1 MNLSNIT
8 ATTTMNTTLTTGAT
22 LLATM
27 LMAAGSAAQS
37 PFPSKPIRVIV
48 AVAAGGAP
56 DFAARTI
63 AVRLTKTLGQP
74 IIVENRG
81 GANGNVAGQT
91 VAQSPADGYTLLLAP
106 DSLVVINR
114 FLYKNLPFDPFKD
127 LAPIASIIRNQF
139 VLAVHPSV
147 PAKTLPEFIDY
158 AKKAKPPI
166 AYASAG
172 NGSQHQLFMELLKVR
187 AGVDMLHVPYKGG
200 APAVASVVAGDTM
213 AVITGG
219 PSSTSHVRAGTLR
232 LIAGTGPQRFGVLPD
247 LPGVNETYPGYEG
260 LVWSGLWAPTGT
272 PDPILR
278 RVNSEVNG
286 IIGEVE
292 IRDAFRKSG
301 GSESFITTPSEFAE
315 VIRRDSE
322 KYQKVIGDLKIT
334 AEN

>member
-1 MNLSNIT
+1 MKS
-8 ATTTMNTTLTTGAT
+8 TLKY
-22 LLATM
+22 
-27 LMAAGSAAQS
+27 MAAGAALTVMLPSQEALAQS
-37 PFPSKPIRVIV
+37 AYPSKPIRVIV

-63 AVRLTKTLGQP
+63 AVRLSKDIGQP
-74 IIVENRG
+74 VIVENRG

-114 FLYKNLPFDPFKD
+114 FLYKNLPFDPVKD

-147 PAKTLPEFIDY
+147 SAKTLPEFIDF
-158 AKKAKPPI
+158 ARKAKPPI

-219 PSSTSHVRAGTLR
+219 PSSTAHVRAGTLR
-232 LIAGTGPQRFGVLPD
+232 LIAGTGAQRFGVLPD
-247 LPGVNETYPGYEG
+247 LPAINETYPGYEG
-260 LVWSGLWAPTGT
+260 LVWSGLWAPAGT
-272 PDPILR
+272 PEAITR
-278 RVNSEVNG
+278 RLNSEVNS
-286 IIGEVE
+286 IINEAEV
-292 IRDAFRKSG
+292 RDAFRKSG
-301 GSESFITTPSEFAE
+301 GSESFISTPVEFAA

-322 KYQKVIGDLKIT
+322 KYQKVIVDLKIT
-334 AEN
+334 VDN

>member
-1 MNLSNIT
+1 MKS
-8 ATTTMNTTLTTGAT
+8 TLKY
-22 LLATM
+22 
-27 LMAAGSAAQS
+27 MAAGAALTVMLPSQEALAQS
-37 PFPSKPIRVIV
+37 AYPSKPIRVIV

-63 AVRLTKTLGQP
+63 AVRLSKDIGQP
-74 IIVENRG
+74 VIVENRG

-91 VAQSPADGYTLLLAP
+91 VAQSPADGNTLLLAP

-114 FLYKNLPFDPFKD
+114 FLYKNLPFDPVKD

-147 PAKTLPEFIDY
+147 PAKTLPEFIEF
-158 AKKAKPPI
+158 ARKAKPPI

-219 PSSTSHVRAGTLR
+219 PSSTAHVRAGTLR
-232 LIAGTGPQRFGVLPD
+232 LIAGTGAQRFGVLSD
-247 LPGVNETYPGYEG
+247 LPAINETYPGYEG
-260 LVWSGLWAPTGT
+260 LVWSGLWAPAGT
-272 PDPILR
+272 PEPITR
-278 RVNSEVNG
+278 RLNSEVNS
-286 IIGEVE
+286 IINEAEV
-292 IRDAFRKSG
+292 RDAFRKSG
-301 GSESFITTPSEFAE
+301 GSESFISTPAEFTA

-322 KYQKVIGDLKIT
+322 KYQKVIVDLKIT
-334 AEN
+334 VDN

>member
-1 MNLSNIT
+1 
-8 ATTTMNTTLTTGAT
+8 
-22 LLATM
+22 
-27 LMAAGSAAQS
+27 MAAGAALTITLSSQETLAQS
-37 PFPSKPIRVIV
+37 TYPSKPIRVIV

-63 AVRLTKTLGQP
+63 AVRLGKDLGQP
-74 IIVENRG
+74 IVVENRG

-114 FLYKNLPFDPFKD
+114 FLYKNLPFDPVKD
-127 LAPIASIIRNQF
+127 LAPIASVIRNQF

-147 PAKTLPEFIDY
+147 PAKTLPEFIDF
-158 AKKAKPPI
+158 ARKAKPPI

-219 PSSTSHVRAGTLR
+219 PSSTPHVRAGTLR
-232 LIAGTGPQRFGVLPD
+232 LIAGTGAQRFGVLPD
-247 LPGVNETYPGYEG
+247 LPAINETYPGYEG

-272 PDPILR
+272 PEAITR
-278 RVNSEVNG
+278 RLNSEVNT
-286 IIGEVE
+286 ILNEAEV
-292 IRDAFRKSG
+292 RDAFRKSG
-301 GSESFITTPSEFAE
+301 GSESFISTLPEFAN

-322 KYQKVIGDLKIT
+322 KYQKVIVDLKIT
-334 AEN
+334 VDN

>member
-1 MNLSNIT
+1 MKS
-8 ATTTMNTTLTTGAT
+8 TLKY
-22 LLATM
+22 
-27 LMAAGSAAQS
+27 MAAGAALTVMLPSQEALAQS
-37 PFPSKPIRVIV
+37 AYPSKPIRVIV

-63 AVRLTKTLGQP
+63 AVRLSKDIGQP
-74 IIVENRG
+74 VIVENRG

-114 FLYKNLPFDPFKD
+114 FLYKNLPFDPVKD
-127 LAPIASIIRNQF
+127 LAPIASVIRNQF

-147 PAKTLPEFIDY
+147 PAKTLPEFIDF
-158 AKKAKPPI
+158 ARKAKPPI

-219 PSSTSHVRAGTLR
+219 PSSTAHVRAGTLR
-232 LIAGTGPQRFGVLPD
+232 LIAGTGAQRFGVLPD
-247 LPGVNETYPGYEG
+247 LPAINETYPGYEG
-260 LVWSGLWAPTGT
+260 LVWSGLWAPAGT
-272 PDPILR
+272 PEPITR
-278 RVNSEVNG
+278 RLNSEVNS
-286 IIGEVE
+286 IINEAEV
-292 IRDAFRKSG
+292 RDAFRKSG
-301 GSESFITTPSEFAE
+301 GSESFISTPAEFAA

-322 KYQKVIGDLKIT
+322 KYQKVIVDLKIT
-334 AEN
+334 VDN

>member
-1 MNLSNIT
+1 MKS
-8 ATTTMNTTLTTGAT
+8 TLKY
-22 LLATM
+22 
-27 LMAAGSAAQS
+27 MAAGAALTVMLPSQEALAQS
-37 PFPSKPIRVIV
+37 AYPSKPIRVIV

-63 AVRLTKTLGQP
+63 AVRLSKDIGQP
-74 IIVENRG
+74 VIVENRG

-114 FLYKNLPFDPFKD
+114 FLYKNLPFDPVKD
-127 LAPIASIIRNQF
+127 LAPIASVIRNQF

-147 PAKTLPEFIDY
+147 PAKTLPEFIEF
-158 AKKAKPPI
+158 ARKAKPPI

-219 PSSTSHVRAGTLR
+219 PSSTAHVRAGTLR
-232 LIAGTGPQRFGVLPD
+232 LIAGTGAQRFGVLPD
-247 LPGVNETYPGYEG
+247 LPAINETYPGYEG
-260 LVWSGLWAPTGT
+260 LVWSGLWAPAGT
-272 PDPILR
+272 PEPITR
-278 RVNSEVNG
+278 RLNSEVNS
-286 IIGEVE
+286 IINEAEV
-292 IRDAFRKSG
+292 RDAFRKSG
-301 GSESFITTPSEFAE
+301 GSESFISTPAEFTA

-322 KYQKVIGDLKIT
+322 KYQKVIVDLKIT
-334 AEN
+334 VDN

>member
-1 MNLSNIT
+1 MKS
-8 ATTTMNTTLTTGAT
+8 TLKY
-22 LLATM
+22 
-27 LMAAGSAAQS
+27 MAAGAALTVMLPSQEALAQS
-37 PFPSKPIRVIV
+37 AYPSKPIRVIV

-63 AVRLTKTLGQP
+63 AVRLSKDIGQP
-74 IIVENRG
+74 VIVENRG

-114 FLYKNLPFDPFKD
+114 FLYKNLPFDPVKD

-147 PAKTLPEFIDY
+147 PAKTLPEFIDF
-158 AKKAKPPI
+158 ARKAKPPI

-219 PSSTSHVRAGTLR
+219 PSSTAHVRAGTLR
-232 LIAGTGPQRFGVLPD
+232 LIAGTGAQRFGVLPD
-247 LPGVNETYPGYEG
+247 LPAINETYPGYEG
-260 LVWSGLWAPTGT
+260 LVWSGLWAPAGT
-272 PDPILR
+272 PEPITR
-278 RVNSEVNG
+278 RLNSEVNS
-286 IIGEVE
+286 IINEAEV
-292 IRDAFRKSG
+292 RDAFRKSG
-301 GSESFITTPSEFAE
+301 GSESFISTPAEFTA

-322 KYQKVIGDLKIT
+322 KYQKVIVDLKIT
-334 AEN
+334 VDN

>member
-1 MNLSNIT
+1 MN
-8 ATTTMNTTLTTGAT
+8 ATTLAT
-22 LLATM
+22 AAALLAQALIATP
-27 LMAAGSAAQS
+27 GWAQS
-37 PFPSKPIRVIV
+37 GYPSKPIRIIV

-63 AVRLTKTLGQP
+63 AVRLNKTLGQP
-74 IIVENRG
+74 VIVENRG

-114 FLYKNLPFDPFKD
+114 FLYKNLPFDPVKD
-127 LAPIASIIRNQF
+127 LAPVSTIIRNQF

-158 AKKAKPPI
+158 ARKAKPPI

-172 NGSQHQLFMELLKVR
+172 NGSQHQLFMELLKAR

-219 PSSTSHVRAGTLR
+219 PSSTPHVRAGTLR
-232 LIAGTGPQRFGVLPD
+232 LIAGTGAQRFGVLPD
-247 LPGVNETYPGYEG
+247 LPAVNETYPGYEG

-272 PDPILR
+272 PDPITR
-278 RVNSEVNG
+278 RLNSEVNAV
-286 IIGEVE
+286 INEAEV
-292 IRDAFRKSG
+292 RDAFRKSG
-301 GSESFITTPSEFAE
+301 GSESFITTPAEFAD

-322 KYQKVIGDLKIT
+322 KYQKVIVDLKIT